1 MNGRSARREWIS
13 RLDQRWY
20 PDCADNWDDELFRNR
35 IAIHIN
41 RETRVLDLGAG
52 AGLVTQ
58 MNFRGLAAH
67 VAGIDLDERVMAN
80 PFLDEAHLGTAENLP
95 FQSAS
100 FDVVFSD
107 NVLEHLPDPVAAF
120 REVARVLRPGGRF
133 LAKTPNK
140 WHYMPLIA
148 RLTPHGFHRFYN
160 RLRGRAGE
168 DTFRTL
174 YRANSRR
181 DVARLASQSGLRVE
195 RLELIERRPEYLRLH
210 PATYVL
216 GRAYEALVNSTEALA
231 AFRILLVAEL
241 SKPAEARA

>member
-1 MNGRSARREWIS
+1 MNGTRGTGEWIA
-13 RLDQRWY
+13 RLDRRWY
-20 PDCADNWDDELFRNR
+20 PDCADNWDDNLFRDC
-35 IAIHIN
+35 IARYIG
-41 RETRVLDLGAG
+41 RESRVLDLGAG

-67 VAGIDLDERVMAN
+67 VTGIDLDERVLAN
-80 PFLDEAHLGTAENLP
+80 PFLDEAHLGTAEKLP
-95 FQSAS
+95 FESGS

-107 NVLEHLPDPVAAF
+107 NVLEHLPDPVTVF
-120 REVARVLRPGGRF
+120 GEVARVLRPGGRF

-160 RLRGRAGE
+160 KLRGRAGE
-168 DTFRTL
+168 DTFKTL

-181 DVARLASQSGLRVE
+181 DIFRLASGSGLLVGQ
-195 RLELIERRPEYLRLH
+195 LQLIERRPEYLRLH

-216 GRAYEALVNSTEALA
+216 GRAYEALVNGSDLLSR
-231 AFRILLVAEL
+231 FRILLIAEL
-241 SKPAEARA
+241 LKPTETQA